1 MTADNHYGVVAIVD
15 DDPAVRDSLKL
26 LLEVAGHEVYAYASA
41 KAFLQDREAQ
51 PSCLI
56 LDQRMPK
63 MTGLE
68 LAARL
73 RDEGAGIPVLLL
85 TAELSPTIAAL
96 AGEIDIQRVLE
107 KPAAEGDL
115 LNFVESCVEHRPRH
129 DRLGLGDGPTDGA
142 VLVSASLPALSPGAG
157 PASAIAK
164 VSSADIQSN
173 LLPSDPAE
181 APGAIGLEPCG

>member
-1 MTADNHYGVVAIVD
+1 MTADDHHGAVAIVD

-26 LLEVAGHEVYAYASA
+26 LLEVAGHRVNAYATA
-41 KAFLQDREAQ
+41 KAFLEDREAQ

-56 LDQRMPK
+56 LDQRMPT

-68 LAARL
+68 LATRL

-96 AGEIDIQRVLE
+96 AGEIGIQRVLE

-115 LNFVESCVEHRPRH
+115 LNFIEGCIEHLPHH
-129 DRLGLGDGPTDGA
+129 DRLRAGGGPTAGCRIDQREA
-142 VLVSASLPALSPGAG
+142 ASVVDPVPTT
-157 PASAIAK
+157 SAIAT
-164 VSSADIQSN
+164 VSAADIQAN
-173 LLPSDPAE
+173 LLPPEPA
-181 APGAIGLEPCG
+181 ADPGAIGPGS